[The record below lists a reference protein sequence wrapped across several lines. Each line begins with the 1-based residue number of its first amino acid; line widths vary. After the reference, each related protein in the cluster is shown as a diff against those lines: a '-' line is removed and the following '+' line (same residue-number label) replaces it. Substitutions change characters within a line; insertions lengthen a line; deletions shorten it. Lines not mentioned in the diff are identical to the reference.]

1 MTRKGIVL
9 AGGSGSRLH
18 PLTLSVSKQL
28 MPVYDKPLI
37 YYPICTLLE
46 AGIRDLLVITTPHD
60 RASFERLL
68 GDGRQWGVSITY
80 AEQPR
85 PEGIAQAL
93 LIGADFIAGE
103 AVALVLGDNLFHGHG
118 LPDLLRRA
126 AVPSSGATI
135 FAYHVSDPGRYGV
148 VSFDASGRAIDL
160 EEKPAQP
167 RSSHAVTGLYFYD
180 ADAVALA
187 RTLQPSA
194 RGELEIT
201 DLNRAYLARGDLRV
215 ERLGPGFAWLDTGTH
230 ESLLDAA
237 NFIHV
242 MQARQGLQIACPEE
256 IALAQGWIGTAEVE
270 AVARRCQASSYGRYL
285 QALLAREG
293 AA

>member
-46 AGIRDLLVITTPHD
+46 TGIRDLLVITTPHD
-60 RASFERLL
+60 RAAFERLL
-68 GDGRQWGVSITY
+68 GDGRQWGVSIAY

-103 AVALVLGDNLFHGHG
+103 AVALVLGDNIFHGHG
-118 LPDLLRRA
+118 LADLLRRA
-126 AVPSSGATI
+126 AVHASGATI
-135 FAYHVSDPGRYGV
+135 FAYNVSDPGRYGV

-180 ADAVALA
+180 VDAVALA
-187 RTLQPSA
+187 RMLLPSA

-256 IALAQGWIGTAEVE
+256 IALAQGWIGTAEVD
-270 AVARRCQASSYGRYL
+270 AMARRCQASSYGRYL
-285 QALLAREG
+285 QALLARGG

>member
-37 YYPICTLLE
+37 YYPLCTLLE

-60 RASFERLL
+60 RAAFERLL
-68 GDGRQWGVSITY
+68 GDGRQWGVSIAY

-103 AVALVLGDNLFHGHG
+103 PVALVLGDNIFHGHG
-118 LPDLLRRA
+118 LAGLLRSA
-126 AVPSSGATI
+126 AARHSGATI
-135 FAYHVSDPGRYGV
+135 FAYNVSDPGRYGV
-148 VSFDASGRAIDL
+148 VSFDASGRAIEL

-187 RTLQPSA
+187 RTLRPSA

-237 NFIHV
+237 NFINV

-256 IALAQGWIGTAEVE
+256 IALAQGWIGAAEVE
-270 AVARRCQASSYGRYL
+270 AMARRCQSSSYGRYL
-285 QALLAREG
+285 QALLARGG